1 MENADIVM
9 DNARSPRTPLSA
21 SMWSSN
27 NNSNKGEI
35 LPPLCFYKAVMRKS
49 HSSSRSSSIN
59 RRDSSGCSMSP
70 QRRVKKRSTSF
81 PVDAKKTEELI
92 NRWDS
97 MTLLSATAGAPRTA
111 ATRLRD
117 VAPPRRARSSD
128 GFFDASAETGEL
140 TMAELQ
146 DMCNNSGSSKVD
158 VEPRRPRRRNSD
170 SFSQLPESTLDDILA
185 EALGVMSDLEF

>member
-1 MENADIVM
+1 
-9 DNARSPRTPLSA
+9 
-21 SMWSSN
+21 
-27 NNSNKGEI
+27 
-35 LPPLCFYKAVMRKS
+35 
-49 HSSSRSSSIN
+49 
-59 RRDSSGCSMSP
+59 MSP

-97 MTLLSATAGAPRTA
+97 MTLLSATTGAPRTA

-146 DMCNNSGSSKVD
+146 DMCSGSKVD